1 MDTSSKIGIDSKR
14 TTAASVAI
22 VGVVVY
28 LALVHLKP
36 ILMPLAVAVLLFF
49 LIKPP
54 EQYIYAKVGN
64 RGVSYGTVILA
75 FIITM
80 YIISIFLY
88 EQLSLFVERVPEITS
103 ELDKKRASA
112 ADLDLYGFETIF
124 SDSSWVE
131 VLASPS
137 NIETFVLAILG
148 SLGSFVGTMVT
159 VLIFLLFIVL
169 EEHTLAKRFNT
180 AFPQSTGRA
189 RNIVRDSTES
199 ISAYV
204 VSKVTCSGGQALVM
218 TLIISPVGF
227 DIPGWFLFGVLCFLL
242 DFIPILGA
250 LFATVPPVLIGFI
263 MLEPLSA
270 VFMLALLIG
279 NQQMF
284 GSLVEPNLS
293 GAKIGI
299 SPLVLLLT
307 VMIFSQVW
315 GIAGAIIGAPM
326 IIIARL
332 ILDENARTRP
342 VAIMMANDVEEEC
355 RRTSHRRL
363 TFCESR
369 GPACRARPRGSSR
382 SSLDERES
390 CEPRPRE
397 PHPSQG
403 RASTPPPVR

>member
-1 MDTSSKIGIDSKR
+1 MNTNSLSRIGGNLRCTLTKVRVMDVNAKIGIDSKR

-36 ILMPLAVAVLLFF
+36 ILMPLAMAVLLYF

-54 EQYIYAKVGN
+54 EQYIHAKVGN
-64 RGVSYGTVILA
+64 RFVSYGTVILT

-80 YIISIFLY
+80 YFLSIFLY
-88 EQLSLFVERVPEITS
+88 EQLSLFVEDVPEITAAL
-103 ELDKKRASA
+103 EEKRAKYA
-112 ADLDLYGFETIF
+112 ASDLYGLEIIF
-124 SDSSWVE
+124 SDSTWVE

-148 SLGSFVGTMVT
+148 SLGAFVGTMVT

-169 EEHTLAKRFNT
+169 EEHTIAKRFRA
-180 AFPQSTGRA
+180 AFPASTGRA
-189 RNIVRDSTES
+189 GNIVRDSTES

-204 VSKVTCSGGQALVM
+204 VSKVTCSGGQAIVM
-218 TLIISPVGF
+218 TLILSPVGF
-227 DIPGWFLFGVLCFLL
+227 NIPGWFLFGVLCFLL

-250 LFATVPPVLIGFI
+250 LFATIPPVLIGFI
-263 MLEPLSA
+263 MMEPLTA
-270 VFMLALLIG
+270 VFMLGLLIG
-279 NQQMF
+279 NQQVF

-307 VMIFSQVW
+307 VMLFSQVW

-326 IIIARL
+326 IIMIRL
-332 ILDENARTRP
+332 ILEENERTRP
-342 VAIMMANDVEEEC
+342 VAVMMANDVEEE
-355 RRTSHRRL
+355 
-363 TFCESR
+363 
-369 GPACRARPRGSSR
+369 
-382 SSLDERES
+382 
-390 CEPRPRE
+390 
-397 PHPSQG
+397 
-403 RASTPPPVR
+403 

>member
-1 MDTSSKIGIDSKR
+1 MDVNAKIGIDSKR

-36 ILMPLAVAVLLFF
+36 ILMPLAMAVLLYF

-54 EQYIYAKVGN
+54 EQYIHAKVGN
-64 RGVSYGTVILA
+64 RFVSYGTVILI

-80 YIISIFLY
+80 YFLSIFLY
-88 EQLSLFVERVPEITS
+88 EQLSLFVEDVPEITAAL
-103 ELDKKRASA
+103 EEKRAKYA
-112 ADLDLYGFETIF
+112 ASDLYGLEIIF
-124 SDSSWVE
+124 SDSTWVE

-148 SLGSFVGTMVT
+148 SLGAFVGTMVT

-169 EEHTLAKRFNT
+169 EEHTIAKRFLA
-180 AFPQSTGRA
+180 AFPASTGRA
-189 RNIVRDSTES
+189 GNIVRDSTES

-204 VSKVTCSGGQALVM
+204 VSKVTCSGGQAIVM
-218 TLIISPVGF
+218 TLILSPIGF
-227 DIPGWFLFGVLCFLL
+227 NIPGWFLFGVLCFLL

-250 LFATVPPVLIGFI
+250 LFATIPPVLIGFI
-263 MLEPLSA
+263 MMEPLTA

-279 NQQMF
+279 NQQVF

-307 VMIFSQVW
+307 VMLFSQVW

-326 IIIARL
+326 IIMIRL
-332 ILDENARTRP
+332 ILDENERTRP
-342 VAIMMANDVEEEC
+342 VAVMMANDVEEE
-355 RRTSHRRL
+355 
-363 TFCESR
+363 
-369 GPACRARPRGSSR
+369 
-382 SSLDERES
+382 
-390 CEPRPRE
+390 
-397 PHPSQG
+397 
-403 RASTPPPVR
+403 

>member
-1 MDTSSKIGIDSKR
+1 MDVNAKIGIDSKR

-36 ILMPLAVAVLLFF
+36 ILMPLAMAVLLYF

-54 EQYIYAKVGN
+54 EQYIHAKVGN
-64 RGVSYGTVILA
+64 RFVSYGTVILT

-80 YIISIFLY
+80 YFLSIFLY
-88 EQLSLFVERVPEITS
+88 EQLSLFVEDVPEITAAL
-103 ELDKKRASA
+103 EEKRAKYA
-112 ADLDLYGFETIF
+112 ASDLYGLEIIF
-124 SDSSWVE
+124 SDSTWVE

-148 SLGSFVGTMVT
+148 SLGAFVGTMVT
-159 VLIFLLFIVL
+159 VLIFLLFIIL
-169 EEHTLAKRFNT
+169 EEHTIAKRFRA
-180 AFPQSTGRA
+180 AFPASTGRA
-189 RNIVRDSTES
+189 GNIVRDSTES

-204 VSKVTCSGGQALVM
+204 VSKVTCSGGQAIVM
-218 TLIISPVGF
+218 TLILSPVGF
-227 DIPGWFLFGVLCFLL
+227 NIPGWFLFGVLCFLL

-250 LFATVPPVLIGFI
+250 LFATIPPVLIGFI
-263 MLEPLSA
+263 MMEPLTA

-279 NQQMF
+279 NQQVF

-307 VMIFSQVW
+307 VMLFSQVW

-326 IIIARL
+326 IIMIRL
-332 ILDENARTRP
+332 ILDENERTRP
-342 VAIMMANDVEEEC
+342 VAVMMANDVEEE
-355 RRTSHRRL
+355 
-363 TFCESR
+363 
-369 GPACRARPRGSSR
+369 
-382 SSLDERES
+382 
-390 CEPRPRE
+390 
-397 PHPSQG
+397 
-403 RASTPPPVR
+403 

>member
-1 MDTSSKIGIDSKR
+1 MDVNAKIGIDSKR

-36 ILMPLAVAVLLFF
+36 ILMPLAMAVLLYF

-54 EQYIYAKVGN
+54 EQYIHAKVGN
-64 RGVSYGTVILA
+64 RFVSYGTVILT
-75 FIITM
+75 FIVTM
-80 YIISIFLY
+80 YFLSIFLY
-88 EQLSLFVERVPEITS
+88 EQLSLFVEDVPEITAAL
-103 ELDKKRASA
+103 EEKRAKYA
-112 ADLDLYGFETIF
+112 ASDLYGLEIIF
-124 SDSSWVE
+124 SDSTWVE

-148 SLGSFVGTMVT
+148 SLGAFVGTMVT

-169 EEHTLAKRFNT
+169 EEHTIAKRFRA
-180 AFPQSTGRA
+180 AFPASTGRA
-189 RNIVRDSTES
+189 GNIVRDSTES

-204 VSKVTCSGGQALVM
+204 VSKVTCSGGQAIVM
-218 TLIISPVGF
+218 TLILSPVGF
-227 DIPGWFLFGVLCFLL
+227 NIPGWFLFGVLCFLL

-250 LFATVPPVLIGFI
+250 LFATIPPVLIGFI
-263 MLEPLSA
+263 MMEPLTA

-279 NQQMF
+279 NQQVF

-307 VMIFSQVW
+307 VMLFSQVW

-326 IIIARL
+326 IIMIRL
-332 ILDENARTRP
+332 ILEENERTRP
-342 VAIMMANDVEEEC
+342 VAVMMANDVEEE
-355 RRTSHRRL
+355 
-363 TFCESR
+363 
-369 GPACRARPRGSSR
+369 
-382 SSLDERES
+382 
-390 CEPRPRE
+390 
-397 PHPSQG
+397 
-403 RASTPPPVR
+403 

>member
-1 MDTSSKIGIDSKR
+1 MDVNAKIGIDSKR

-36 ILMPLAVAVLLFF
+36 ILMPLAMAVLLYF

-54 EQYIYAKVGN
+54 EQYIHAKVGN
-64 RGVSYGTVILA
+64 RFVSYGTVILI

-80 YIISIFLY
+80 YFLSIFLY
-88 EQLSLFVERVPEITS
+88 EQLSLFVEDVPEITAAL
-103 ELDKKRASA
+103 EEKRAKYA
-112 ADLDLYGFETIF
+112 ASDLYGLEIIF
-124 SDSSWVE
+124 SDSTWVE

-148 SLGSFVGTMVT
+148 SPGAFVGTMVT

-169 EEHTLAKRFNT
+169 EEHTIAKRFRA
-180 AFPQSTGRA
+180 AFPASTGRA
-189 RNIVRDSTES
+189 GNIVRDSTES

-204 VSKVTCSGGQALVM
+204 VSKVTCSGGQAIVM
-218 TLIISPVGF
+218 TLILSPIGF
-227 DIPGWFLFGVLCFLL
+227 NIPGWFLFGVLCFLL

-250 LFATVPPVLIGFI
+250 LFATIPPVLIGFI
-263 MLEPLSA
+263 MLEPLTA

-279 NQQMF
+279 NQQVF

-307 VMIFSQVW
+307 VMLFSQVW

-326 IIIARL
+326 IIMIRL
-332 ILDENARTRP
+332 ILDENERTRP
-342 VAIMMANDVEEEC
+342 VAVMMANDVEEE
-355 RRTSHRRL
+355 
-363 TFCESR
+363 
-369 GPACRARPRGSSR
+369 
-382 SSLDERES
+382 
-390 CEPRPRE
+390 
-397 PHPSQG
+397 
-403 RASTPPPVR
+403 

>member
-1 MDTSSKIGIDSKR
+1 MDASSNVGLDSKR

-36 ILMPLAVAVLLFF
+36 ILMPLAIAVLLFF

-54 EQYIYAKVGN
+54 EQYIYGKVN
-64 RGVSYGTVILA
+64 HRGVSYGTVILA

-80 YIISIFLY
+80 YIVSVFLY
-88 EQLSLFVERVPEITS
+88 EQLSLFVDEVPEITTKL
-103 ELDKKRASA
+103 EEKRASA
-112 ADLDLYGFETIF
+112 AGYDLYGFETIF
-124 SDSSWVE
+124 SDSSWIE

-148 SLGSFVGTMVT
+148 SLGAFVGTMVT

-169 EEHTLAKRFNT
+169 EEHTIAKRFNA

-189 RNIVRDSTES
+189 RNIVKDSTES

-204 VSKVTCSGGQALVM
+204 VSKVTCSGGQAAVM
-218 TLIISPVGF
+218 TLIISPIGF
-227 DIPGWFLFGVLCFLL
+227 NIPGWFLFGVLCFLL

-250 LFATVPPVLIGFI
+250 LFATIPPVLIGFI
-263 MLEPLSA
+263 MLEPLTA
-270 VFMLALLIG
+270 LLMLALLIG

-307 VMIFSQVW
+307 VMLFSQVW

-332 ILDENARTRP
+332 VLDENERTRP
-342 VAIMMANDVEEEC
+342 VAVMMANDVEEE
-355 RRTSHRRL
+355 
-363 TFCESR
+363 
-369 GPACRARPRGSSR
+369 
-382 SSLDERES
+382 
-390 CEPRPRE
+390 
-397 PHPSQG
+397 
-403 RASTPPPVR
+403 

>member
-1 MDTSSKIGIDSKR
+1 MDVNAKIGIDSKR

-36 ILMPLAVAVLLFF
+36 ILMPLAMAVLLYF

-54 EQYIYAKVGN
+54 EQYIHAKVGN
-64 RGVSYGTVILA
+64 RFVSYGTVILI

-80 YIISIFLY
+80 YFLSIFLY
-88 EQLSLFVERVPEITS
+88 EQLSLFVEDVPEITAAL
-103 ELDKKRASA
+103 EEKRAKYA
-112 ADLDLYGFETIF
+112 ASDLYGLEIIF
-124 SDSSWVE
+124 SDSTWVE

-148 SLGSFVGTMVT
+148 SLGAFVGTMVT

-169 EEHTLAKRFNT
+169 EEHTIAKRFRA
-180 AFPQSTGRA
+180 AFPASTGRA
-189 RNIVRDSTES
+189 GNIVQDSTES

-204 VSKVTCSGGQALVM
+204 VSKVTCSGGQAIVM
-218 TLIISPVGF
+218 TLILSPIGF
-227 DIPGWFLFGVLCFLL
+227 NIPGWFLFGVLCFLL

-250 LFATVPPVLIGFI
+250 LFATIPPVLIGFI
-263 MLEPLSA
+263 MLEPLTA
-270 VFMLALLIG
+270 VFMLAMLIG
-279 NQQMF
+279 NQQVF

-307 VMIFSQVW
+307 VMLFSQVW

-326 IIIARL
+326 IIMIRL
-332 ILDENARTRP
+332 ILDENERTRP
-342 VAIMMANDVEEEC
+342 VAVMMANDVEEE
-355 RRTSHRRL
+355 
-363 TFCESR
+363 
-369 GPACRARPRGSSR
+369 
-382 SSLDERES
+382 
-390 CEPRPRE
+390 
-397 PHPSQG
+397 
-403 RASTPPPVR
+403 

>member
-103 ELDKKRASA
+103 ELDKKRTSA

-332 ILDENARTRP
+332 ILDENERTRP
-342 VAIMMANDVEEEC
+342 VAIMMANDVEEE
-355 RRTSHRRL
+355 
-363 TFCESR
+363 
-369 GPACRARPRGSSR
+369 
-382 SSLDERES
+382 
-390 CEPRPRE
+390 
-397 PHPSQG
+397 
-403 RASTPPPVR
+403 

>member
-1 MDTSSKIGIDSKR
+1 MNGIPVSGIGGNLRCTVTKVRVMDVNAKIGIDSKR

-28 LALVHLKP
+28 LGLVHLKP
-36 ILMPLAVAVLLFF
+36 ILMPLAMAVLLYF

-54 EQYIYAKVGN
+54 EQYIHAKVGN
-64 RGVSYGTVILA
+64 RFVSYGTVILT

-80 YIISIFLY
+80 YFLSIFLY
-88 EQLSLFVERVPEITS
+88 EQLSLFVEDVPEITAAL
-103 ELDKKRASA
+103 EEKRAKYA
-112 ADLDLYGFETIF
+112 ASDLYGLEIIF
-124 SDSSWVE
+124 SDSTWVE

-148 SLGSFVGTMVT
+148 SLGAFVGTMVT

-169 EEHTLAKRFNT
+169 EEHTIAKRFRA
-180 AFPQSTGRA
+180 AFPASTGRA
-189 RNIVRDSTES
+189 GNIVRDSTES

-204 VSKVTCSGGQALVM
+204 VSKVTCSGGQAIVM
-218 TLIISPVGF
+218 TLILSPIGF
-227 DIPGWFLFGVLCFLL
+227 NIPGWFLFGVLCFLL

-250 LFATVPPVLIGFI
+250 LFATIPPVLIGFI
-263 MLEPLSA
+263 MLEPLTA

-279 NQQMF
+279 NQQVF

-307 VMIFSQVW
+307 VMLFSQVW

-326 IIIARL
+326 IIMIRL
-332 ILDENARTRP
+332 ILDENERTRP
-342 VAIMMANDVEEEC
+342 VAVMMANDVEEE
-355 RRTSHRRL
+355 
-363 TFCESR
+363 
-369 GPACRARPRGSSR
+369 
-382 SSLDERES
+382 
-390 CEPRPRE
+390 
-397 PHPSQG
+397 
-403 RASTPPPVR
+403 

>member
-270 VFMLALLIG
+270 VLMLALLIG

-332 ILDENARTRP
+332 ILDENERTRP
-342 VAIMMANDVEEEC
+342 VAIMMANDVEEE
-355 RRTSHRRL
+355 
-363 TFCESR
+363 
-369 GPACRARPRGSSR
+369 
-382 SSLDERES
+382 
-390 CEPRPRE
+390 
-397 PHPSQG
+397 
-403 RASTPPPVR
+403 

>member
-1 MDTSSKIGIDSKR
+1 MDVNAKIGIDSKR

-36 ILMPLAVAVLLFF
+36 ILMPLAMAVLLYF

-54 EQYIYAKVGN
+54 EQYIHAKVGN
-64 RGVSYGTVILA
+64 RFVSYGTVILT

-80 YIISIFLY
+80 YFLSIFLY
-88 EQLSLFVERVPEITS
+88 EQLSLFVEDVPEITAAL
-103 ELDKKRASA
+103 EEKRAKYA
-112 ADLDLYGFETIF
+112 ASDLYGLEIIF
-124 SDSSWVE
+124 SDSTWVE

-148 SLGSFVGTMVT
+148 SLGAFVGTMVT

-169 EEHTLAKRFNT
+169 EEHTIAKRFRA
-180 AFPQSTGRA
+180 AFPASTGRA
-189 RNIVRDSTES
+189 GNIVRDSTES

-204 VSKVTCSGGQALVM
+204 VSKVTCSGGQAIVM
-218 TLIISPVGF
+218 TLILSPVGF
-227 DIPGWFLFGVLCFLL
+227 NIPGWFLFGVLCFLL

-250 LFATVPPVLIGFI
+250 LFATIPPVLIGFI
-263 MLEPLSA
+263 MMEPLTA

-279 NQQMF
+279 NQQVF

-307 VMIFSQVW
+307 VMLFSQVW

-326 IIIARL
+326 IIMIRL
-332 ILDENARTRP
+332 ILEENERTRP
-342 VAIMMANDVEEEC
+342 VAVMMANDVEEE
-355 RRTSHRRL
+355 
-363 TFCESR
+363 
-369 GPACRARPRGSSR
+369 
-382 SSLDERES
+382 
-390 CEPRPRE
+390 
-397 PHPSQG
+397 
-403 RASTPPPVR
+403 

>member
-1 MDTSSKIGIDSKR
+1 MDANAKIGIDSKR

-28 LALVHLKP
+28 LGLVHLKP
-36 ILMPLAVAVLLFF
+36 ILMPLAMAVLLYF
-49 LIKPP
+49 LIKPL
-54 EQYIYAKVGN
+54 EQYIHAKVGN
-64 RGVSYGTVILA
+64 RFVSYGTVILT

-80 YIISIFLY
+80 YFLSIFLY
-88 EQLSLFVERVPEITS
+88 EQLSLFVDEVPEITS
-103 ELDKKRASA
+103 ALEEKRAKYA
-112 ADLDLYGFETIF
+112 ASDLYGLEIIF
-124 SDSSWVE
+124 SDSTWVE

-148 SLGSFVGTMVT
+148 SLGAFVGTMVT

-169 EEHTLAKRFNT
+169 EEHTIAKRFRA
-180 AFPQSTGRA
+180 AFPASSGRA
-189 RNIVRDSTES
+189 GNIVRDSTES

-204 VSKVTCSGGQALVM
+204 VSKVTCSGGQAIVM
-218 TLIISPVGF
+218 TLILSPVGF

-250 LFATVPPVLIGFI
+250 LFATIPPVLIGFI
-263 MLEPLSA
+263 MMEPLTA

-279 NQQMF
+279 NQQVF

-307 VMIFSQVW
+307 VMLFSQVW

-326 IIIARL
+326 IIMIRL
-332 ILDENARTRP
+332 ILDENERTRP
-342 VAIMMANDVEEEC
+342 VAVMMANDVEEE
-355 RRTSHRRL
+355 
-363 TFCESR
+363 
-369 GPACRARPRGSSR
+369 
-382 SSLDERES
+382 
-390 CEPRPRE
+390 
-397 PHPSQG
+397 
-403 RASTPPPVR
+403 

>member
-1 MDTSSKIGIDSKR
+1 MEASSKVGLDSKR

-36 ILMPLAVAVLLFF
+36 ILMPLAIAVLLFF

-54 EQYIYAKVGN
+54 EQFIYAKVGN

-80 YIISIFLY
+80 YIVSIFLY
-88 EQLSLFVERVPEITS
+88 EQLSLFVDEVPQITS
-103 ELDKKRASA
+103 KLEEKRASA
-112 ADLDLYGFETIF
+112 AEYDLYGFETIF

-131 VLASPS
+131 VLASPT

-148 SLGSFVGTMVT
+148 SLGAFVGTMVT

-169 EEHTLAKRFNT
+169 EEHTIAKRFNA
-180 AFPQSTGRA
+180 AFPHSTGRA

-204 VSKVTCSGGQALVM
+204 VSKVTCSGGQALIM
-218 TLIISPVGF
+218 TLIISPIGF

-250 LFATVPPVLIGFI
+250 LFATIPPVLIGFI
-263 MLEPLSA
+263 MLEPLTA
-270 VFMLALLIG
+270 LLMLGLLIG

-332 ILDENARTRP
+332 ILDENERTRP
-342 VAIMMANDVEEEC
+342 VAVMMANDVEEE
-355 RRTSHRRL
+355 
-363 TFCESR
+363 
-369 GPACRARPRGSSR
+369 
-382 SSLDERES
+382 
-390 CEPRPRE
+390 
-397 PHPSQG
+397 
-403 RASTPPPVR
+403 

>member
-1 MDTSSKIGIDSKR
+1 
-14 TTAASVAI
+14 
-22 VGVVVY
+22 
-28 LALVHLKP
+28 
-36 ILMPLAVAVLLFF
+36 
-49 LIKPP
+49 
-54 EQYIYAKVGN
+54 
-64 RGVSYGTVILA
+64 
-75 FIITM
+75 M
-80 YIISIFLY
+80 YIVSVFLY
-88 EQLSLFVERVPEITS
+88 EQLSLFVDEVPEITS
-103 ELDKKRASA
+103 KLEEKRASA
-112 ADLDLYGFETIF
+112 ADYDLYGFETIF

-148 SLGSFVGTMVT
+148 SLGAFVGTMVT

-169 EEHTLAKRFNT
+169 EEHTIAKRFNA

-204 VSKVTCSGGQALVM
+204 VSKVTCSGGQAAVM
-218 TLIISPVGF
+218 TLIISPIGF
-227 DIPGWFLFGVLCFLL
+227 NIPGWFLFGVLCFLL

-250 LFATVPPVLIGFI
+250 LFATIPPVLIGFI
-263 MLEPLSA
+263 MLEPLTA
-270 VFMLALLIG
+270 LLMLALLIG

-307 VMIFSQVW
+307 VMLFSQVW

-332 ILDENARTRP
+332 VLDENERTRP
-342 VAIMMANDVEEEC
+342 VAVMMANDVEEE
-355 RRTSHRRL
+355 
-363 TFCESR
+363 
-369 GPACRARPRGSSR
+369 
-382 SSLDERES
+382 
-390 CEPRPRE
+390 
-397 PHPSQG
+397 
-403 RASTPPPVR
+403 

>member
-1 MDTSSKIGIDSKR
+1 MNAISATGIGGNLRCDLSGVKVMDVNAKIGIDSKR

-36 ILMPLAVAVLLFF
+36 ILMPLAMAVLLYF

-54 EQYIYAKVGN
+54 EQYIHAKVGN
-64 RGVSYGTVILA
+64 RFVSYGTVILI

-80 YIISIFLY
+80 YFLSIFLY
-88 EQLSLFVERVPEITS
+88 EQLSLFVEDVPEITAAL
-103 ELDKKRASA
+103 EEKRAKYA
-112 ADLDLYGFETIF
+112 ASDLYGLEIIF
-124 SDSSWVE
+124 SDSTWVE

-148 SLGSFVGTMVT
+148 SLGAFVGTMVT

-169 EEHTLAKRFNT
+169 EEHTIAKRFRA
-180 AFPQSTGRA
+180 AFPASTGRA
-189 RNIVRDSTES
+189 GNIVRDSTES

-204 VSKVTCSGGQALVM
+204 VSKVTCSGGQAIVM
-218 TLIISPVGF
+218 TLILSPIGF
-227 DIPGWFLFGVLCFLL
+227 NIPGWFLFGVLCFLL

-250 LFATVPPVLIGFI
+250 LFATIPPVLIGFI
-263 MLEPLSA
+263 MLEPLTA
-270 VFMLALLIG
+270 VFMLAMLIG
-279 NQQMF
+279 NQQVF

-307 VMIFSQVW
+307 VMLFSQVW

-326 IIIARL
+326 IIMIRL
-332 ILDENARTRP
+332 ILDENERTRP
-342 VAIMMANDVEEEC
+342 VAVMMANDVEEE
-355 RRTSHRRL
+355 
-363 TFCESR
+363 
-369 GPACRARPRGSSR
+369 
-382 SSLDERES
+382 
-390 CEPRPRE
+390 
-397 PHPSQG
+397 
-403 RASTPPPVR
+403 

>member
-1 MDTSSKIGIDSKR
+1 MEASSKVGLDSKR

-36 ILMPLAVAVLLFF
+36 ILMPLAIAVLLFF

-54 EQYIYAKVGN
+54 EQFIYAKIGN
-64 RGVSYGTVILA
+64 RGVSYGTVILT

-80 YIISIFLY
+80 YIVSIFLY
-88 EQLSLFVERVPEITS
+88 EQLSLFVDEVPQITS
-103 ELDKKRASA
+103 KLEEKRASA
-112 ADLDLYGFETIF
+112 AEYDLYGFETIF

-148 SLGSFVGTMVT
+148 SLGAFVGTMVT

-169 EEHTLAKRFNT
+169 EEHTIAKRFNA

-218 TLIISPVGF
+218 TVIISPIGF

-250 LFATVPPVLIGFI
+250 LFATIPPVLIGFI
-263 MLEPLSA
+263 MLEPLTA
-270 VFMLALLIG
+270 LLMLGLLIG

-307 VMIFSQVW
+307 VMLFSQVW

-332 ILDENARTRP
+332 VLDENERTRP
-342 VAIMMANDVEEEC
+342 VAVMMANDVEEE
-355 RRTSHRRL
+355 
-363 TFCESR
+363 
-369 GPACRARPRGSSR
+369 
-382 SSLDERES
+382 
-390 CEPRPRE
+390 
-397 PHPSQG
+397 
-403 RASTPPPVR
+403 

>member
-1 MDTSSKIGIDSKR
+1 MDVNAKIGIDSKR

-36 ILMPLAVAVLLFF
+36 ILMPLAMAVLLYF

-54 EQYIYAKVGN
+54 EQYIHAKVGN
-64 RGVSYGTVILA
+64 RFVSYGTVILI

-80 YIISIFLY
+80 YFLSIFLY
-88 EQLSLFVERVPEITS
+88 EQLSLFVEDVPEITAAL
-103 ELDKKRASA
+103 EEKRAKYA
-112 ADLDLYGFETIF
+112 ASDLYGLEIIF
-124 SDSSWVE
+124 SDSTWVE

-148 SLGSFVGTMVT
+148 SLGAFVGTMVT

-169 EEHTLAKRFNT
+169 EEHTIAKRFRA
-180 AFPQSTGRA
+180 AFPASTGRA
-189 RNIVRDSTES
+189 GNIVRDSTES

-204 VSKVTCSGGQALVM
+204 VSKVTCSGGQAIVM
-218 TLIISPVGF
+218 TLILSPIGF
-227 DIPGWFLFGVLCFLL
+227 NIPGWFLFGVLCFLL

-250 LFATVPPVLIGFI
+250 LFATIPPVLIGFI
-263 MLEPLSA
+263 MMEPLTA

-279 NQQMF
+279 NQQVF

-307 VMIFSQVW
+307 VMLFSQVW

-326 IIIARL
+326 IIMIRL
-332 ILDENARTRP
+332 ILDENERTRP
-342 VAIMMANDVEEEC
+342 VAVMMANDVEEE
-355 RRTSHRRL
+355 
-363 TFCESR
+363 
-369 GPACRARPRGSSR
+369 
-382 SSLDERES
+382 
-390 CEPRPRE
+390 
-397 PHPSQG
+397 
-403 RASTPPPVR
+403 